1 MGVGGGVEVAA
12 PIVNNTE
19 AVIDS
24 LINSSDFNTSPHADL
39 VGGRC
44 ALQLIENQHRQT
56 TPG

>member
-1 MGVGGGVEVAA
+1 MEASSVFDTRL
-12 PIVNNTE
+12 NNTE